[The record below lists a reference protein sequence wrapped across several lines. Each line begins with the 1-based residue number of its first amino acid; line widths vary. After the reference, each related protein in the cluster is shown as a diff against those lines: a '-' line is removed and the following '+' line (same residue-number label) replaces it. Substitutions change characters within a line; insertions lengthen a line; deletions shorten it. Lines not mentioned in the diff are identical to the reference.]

1 MYTPVGKS
9 NHGMML
15 GPIGVDRS
23 SVAMAKDQSEGLE
36 LSEREEVQR
45 SDGKRGD
52 STLFGTAIAFIV

>member
-1 MYTPVGKS
+1 MYAPEGKS
-9 NHGMML
+9 SHGKMS